1 MSVISRNIWPVCGS
15 LCCFCPA
22 LRERSR
28 HPIKRYKKLLADI
41 FPRTPEEEPNDRKI
55 SKLCEY
61 AAKNPLRV
69 PKACITSYLEQR
81 CYRELRS
88 ENYQC
93 VKVVICIYR
102 KLLISCKD
110 QMPLF
115 ASSLLSI
122 IQILLDQT
130 SHDEVQILGCQTLF
144 DFVNNQRDGTYMF
157 NLDGFISKLCNLAQ
171 EMGDDDKIQHLR
183 ASGLQVLSSMVWFMG
198 EFSHI
203 SVEFDNVVSVVLEN
217 YGDAKQDSQNENVM
231 RLYSWKVI
239 VNDKG
244 ESNVP
249 VEDAMNPGFWSRV
262 CIQNMAKLAKEGT
275 TVRRVLESLF
285 RYFDNANLWS
295 PEHGLAF
302 SVLLN
307 MQSIIE
313 NSGQNTHLLLSIL
326 VKHLDHKNVLKN
338 PNMQLDIV
346 GVVTQ
351 LAQQTRVQQSVAI
364 IGALSDMM
372 RHLRKSIHC
381 SLDDSNLGTEV
392 IQWNQKYRMEVD
404 ECLVQ
409 LTIKIADAGPVLD
422 TMAVLLENMSSITVM
437 ARTLIAAVYRTAQIA
452 FPEALFHQLLLAMV
466 HADHETRVG
475 AHRIFSVVLVPS
487 SVCPQASSSDPP
499 LTKAADI
506 QRMLSRN
513 VSVFSS
519 SAALF
524 EKLERKRNSLT
535 EDSQTDVKTHTDVK
549 TLTDGKTNDNSIL
562 NRLKSTY
569 SRTGSSR
576 KTAMTSSEY
585 MDNRNSK
592 VNNSSMMNRLK
603 SSYSRVTSVRK
614 PQLAV
619 IEEENNT
626 NTTNTTN
633 TSNNQQVLPIRLSS
647 HQITLLL
654 SSIWAQSVYPL
665 NTPENFEAIAHTYSL
680 VLLVARSKNSS
691 HDALI
696 ESFQL
701 AFSLRNI
708 SLNEKGR
715 TLIPILCNVY
725 MLLCLHILVF
735 SKNERLDMN
744 NVCYGWISYELRPKA
759 PVRFNS
765 GAEVLNMAWQNSNV
779 ACDVICFMRKY
790 GIKLQPSRRRSL
802 FMLATSMII
811 FASKAYNILSLIS
824 IAKMALTDKTVD
836 PFLQLVNDNK
846 LQAAV
851 DATWKPSKVYGSNED
866 DEDALKSL
874 SAIKLPES
882 QSKESYA
889 TMIVQSLG
897 NSSDESSSL
906 RERLLN
912 DFVPDDAC
920 PLGAQLSAETTGDM
934 DQSGLKDDK
943 HSDMVDIPLFT
954 IDDDI
959 PACGLETQANPDAQ
973 QQPSQNLSLLSVDD
987 ILGSVLETTH
997 QAERISIST
1006 PSDMPYKE
1014 MALHCEALLLGKQQ
1028 KMSTFMSTHSIF
1040 GNSFRIP
1047 VAEYNQ
1053 EKDVSSNSNALP
1065 TLPSVRKDGDSH
1077 LVELLDKTVLA
1088 LVDVQ
1093 DTQKSCTSYLTM
1105 NWPQLLWLDRQRFQS
1120 ANRLNQTT
1128 RNNCYD
1134 LQLDHSTN
1142 QFCSWKEELS
1152 IERMSLYSRL
1162 ALPSVSRSFF
1172 NQVPLDVNE
1181 TDLVIVRELNCVPPL
1196 EFSSPMLFG
1205 FRENLC

>member
-28 HPIKRYKKLLADI
+28 HPIKRYKKLLAEI
-41 FPRTPEEEPNDRKI
+41 FPRTQEEEPNDRKI

-61 AAKNPLRV
+61 ASRNPLRV
-69 PKACITSYLEQR
+69 PKITSYLEQR

-88 ENYQC
+88 ENYQA

-102 KLLISCKD
+102 KLLVSCRD

-130 SHDEVQILGCQTLF
+130 RHDEVQILGCQTLF

-157 NLDGFISKLCNLAQ
+157 NLDMFILKLCQLAQ
-171 EMGDDDKIQHLR
+171 QMGEDAKIQHLR

-217 YGDAKQDSQNENVM
+217 YGDIKQDSQNGNST
-231 RLYSWKVI
+231 RLYSWRMV
-239 VNDKG
+239 VNAKG
-244 ESNVP
+244 EVNVP
-249 VEDAMNPGFWSRV
+249 MEDAMNPGFWSRV

-295 PEHGLAF
+295 PEHGLAL
-302 SVLLN
+302 SVLLD

-346 GVVTQ
+346 GVITH

-409 LTIKIADAGPVLD
+409 LTIKISDAGPVLD
-422 TMAVLLENMSSITVM
+422 TMAVLLENMSNITVM
-437 ARTLIAAVYRTAQIA
+437 ARTLIAAVYRTSQIVASIPNLSYQNKA

-487 SVCPQASSSDPP
+487 SVCPQPSSSNPP
-499 LTKAADI
+499 LTKGTDI

-524 EKLERKRNSLT
+524 EKLERKRHSSQ
-535 EDSQTDVKTHTDVK
+535 EDTN
-549 TLTDGKTNDNSIL
+549 TDGKSNDSSIL
-562 NRLKSTY
+562 NRVKSTY
-569 SRTGSSR
+569 SRTSSTR
-576 KTAMTSSEY
+576 KPGMTISES
-585 MDNRNSK
+585 SK
-592 VNNSSMMNRLK
+592 VNNPSMMNRLK

-614 PQLAV
+614 PQIPV
-619 IEEENNT
+619 TVEEDATDSSNT
-626 NTTNTTN
+626 
-633 TSNNQQVLPIRLSS
+633 QQVLPIRLSS

-654 SSIWAQSVYPL
+654 SSIWVQSIYPL

-691 HDALI
+691 HEALI
-696 ESFQL
+696 QSFQL
-701 AFSLRNI
+701 AFSLRSI
-708 SLNEKGR
+708 SLNEK
-715 TLIPILCNVY
+715 V
-725 MLLCLHILVF
+725 
-735 SKNERLDMN
+735 
-744 NVCYGWISYELRPKA
+744 
-759 PVRFNS
+759 
-765 GAEVLNMAWQNSNV
+765 
-779 ACDVICFMRKY
+779 
-790 GIKLQPSRRRSL
+790 KLPASRRRSL
-802 FMLATSMII
+802 FTLATSMII
-811 FASKAYNILSLIS
+811 FTSKAYNILSLIS

-836 PFLQLVNDNK
+836 PFLQLVNDSK
-846 LQAAV
+846 IQAVV
-851 DATWKPSKVYGSNED
+851 DTVRQPNKVYGSKED
-866 DEDALKSL
+866 DEDAIKAL
-874 SAIKLPES
+874 SSIRLTES
-882 QSKESYA
+882 QSNESFA

-897 NSSDESSSL
+897 KSSNEPSML
-906 RERLLN
+906 KERLLN
-912 DFVPDDAC
+912 NFAPDDAC
-920 PLGAQLSAETTGDM
+920 PLGVQLSLNTTGNIY
-934 DQSGLKDDK
+934 QSGLKDDK
-943 HSDMVDIPLFT
+943 HPDMVDIPLFT

-959 PACGLETQANPDAQ
+959 PACGLETQANADAQ
-973 QQPSQNLSLLSVDD
+973 QQPSENQSLLSVDD

-997 QAERISIST
+997 HVGRISVST
-1006 PSDMPYKE
+1006 PSNMPYKE
-1014 MALHCEALLLGKQQ
+1014 MALHCEALLAGKQQ
-1028 KMSTFMSTHSIF
+1028 KISTFMGAHPFHGI
-1040 GNSFRIP
+1040 SFRIP
-1047 VAEYNQ
+1047 VPHYNQ
-1053 EKDVSSNSNALP
+1053 GKEEPTNSNVQQSLP
-1065 TLPSVRKDGDSH
+1065 PLSGNPFLDSNVGSTPPSTLPETGPRLCATAYQH
-1077 LVELLDKTVLA
+1077 QA
-1088 LVDVQ
+1088 AFF
-1093 DTQKSCTSYLTM
+1093 
-1105 NWPQLLWLDRQRFQS
+1105 QLPASRP
-1120 ANRLNQTT
+1120 
-1128 RNNCYD
+1128 YD
-1134 LQLDHSTN
+1134 NFLKAAG
-1142 QFCSWKEELS
+1142 C
-1152 IERMSLYSRL
+1152 
-1162 ALPSVSRSFF
+1162 
-1172 NQVPLDVNE
+1172 
-1181 TDLVIVRELNCVPPL
+1181 
-1196 EFSSPMLFG
+1196 
-1205 FRENLC
+1205 